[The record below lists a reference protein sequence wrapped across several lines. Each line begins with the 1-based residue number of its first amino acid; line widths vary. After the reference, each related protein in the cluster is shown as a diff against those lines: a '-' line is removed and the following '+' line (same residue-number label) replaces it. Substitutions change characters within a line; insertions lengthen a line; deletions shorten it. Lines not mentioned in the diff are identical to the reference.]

1 MPSRLFP
8 ALLLSALGVL
18 LAASARGADP
28 VDGVFSAGGLSGA
41 YRLVVPDA
49 LAASDRM
56 GLLVFF
62 HADGD
67 VDSVASHADGLQG
80 RGAKSQLAVAALAV
94 PHTGP
99 VGSPP
104 SDPAELCW
112 WAPRARSNAEYVGAW
127 IESVALAEL
136 GDRLDLARIYFAG
149 VSGGGDFAA
158 ELNLHLGF
166 RYGGGAVALCGGD
179 LPRADGGS
187 CVADPGPPVVDPLP
201 AAADLPP
208 GAAASFVY
216 SFDLTAD
223 DSLRPLAL
231 AARDYYQGLG
241 FSVLFGKPAG
251 SGHCGFEAPLEDL
264 LDRRIE
270 HVANFV
276 PPTGCRSLDLSPP
289 AAALLDEV
297 PLEVAEQAIPVYDAE
312 RPALLA
318 AIQAELDAIVALRA
332 EIPDA
337 VDLCP
342 ARSQCPRLELG
353 AVKREIRKHLAR
365 LKRQLVRKALARSD
379 DPASRASL
387 RETNR
392 ASHAAKKAALREIP
406 NHARLCGA

>member
-1 MPSRLFP
+1 MPSRLVSV
-8 ALLLSALGVL
+8 LLLSALGIL
-18 LAASARGADP
+18 PAAPARGAEP

-67 VDSVASHADGLQG
+67 VDSVASHADGLLE
-80 RGAKSQLAVAALAV
+80 RGAKSQLAVSALAV
-94 PHTGP
+94 PHAGP
-99 VGSPP
+99 ADPPP

-112 WAPRARSNAEYVGAW
+112 WAPRAQSNAEYVGAW
-127 IESVALAEL
+127 IESVALGEL
-136 GDRLDLARIYFAG
+136 GDRLDFGRIYFAG
-149 VSGGGDFAA
+149 VSGGGDFAS

-187 CVADPGPPVVDPLP
+187 CVSDPGPSVVDPLP
-201 AAADLPP
+201 AVADLPP

-223 DSLRPLAL
+223 DSLRPQAL
-231 AARDYYQGLG
+231 AARDYYEGLG

-251 SGHCGFEAPLEDL
+251 SGHCGFEVPLEEL

-270 HVANFV
+270 HVASLV
-276 PPTGCRSLDLSPP
+276 PPSGCSDLDLSLT
-289 AAALLDEV
+289 AAALVDAV
-297 PLEVAEQAIPVYDAE
+297 PLEVADQAIPAGDAE
-312 RPALLA
+312 RATLLA
-318 AIQAELDAIVALRA
+318 AIQAELDAILALRA

-342 ARSQCPRLELG
+342 ARSDCPRLELRD
-353 AVKREIRKHLAR
+353 VKREIRKHLAR
-365 LKRQLVRKALARSD
+365 LKRRLVRKALARSD
-379 DPASRASL
+379 DPALRASL
-387 RETNR
+387 RETSR
-392 ASHAAKKAALREIP
+392 ASHAQKKAALRAIP